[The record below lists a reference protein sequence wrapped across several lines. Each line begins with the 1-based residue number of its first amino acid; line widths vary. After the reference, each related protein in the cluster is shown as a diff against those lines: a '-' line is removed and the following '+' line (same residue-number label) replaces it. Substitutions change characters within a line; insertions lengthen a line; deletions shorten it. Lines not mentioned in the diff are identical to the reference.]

1 MKLIEQIFEGFL
13 WNSRFFVLFAVIF
26 SLLGGIALF
35 IVASVDIWGVVTDV
49 VSTYINHLHPENFHE
64 NIVGGLIGAID
75 LYLMAI
81 VMFIFSFG
89 LYELFISEIDPA
101 KRNGASKILEIHS
114 LDELKDK
121 LAKVI
126 VMVLI
131 VNFFQRVLHTGYSG
145 ALEMLYFS
153 GSILALSL
161 GLYFFKSLPDL
172 IVDHWLC
179 TGTPRWRAR
188 EVLQGGQRYDT
199 SSEIYVS
206 IISSVL

>member
-1 MKLIEQIFEGFL
+1 
-13 WNSRFFVLFAVIF
+13 
-26 SLLGGIALF
+26 
-35 IVASVDIWGVVTDV
+35 
-49 VSTYINHLHPENFHE
+49 
-64 NIVGGLIGAID
+64 
-75 LYLMAI
+75 MAI

-101 KRNGASKILEIHS
+101 KRKGASKILEIHS

-161 GLYFFKSLPDL
+161 GLYFLHK
-172 IVDHWLC
+172 
-179 TGTPRWRAR
+179 
-188 EVLQGGQRYDT
+188 GGKH
-199 SSEIYVS
+199 
-206 IISSVL
+206 